1 VTQEFGLSK
10 GRPKPPPPDVEPVDK
25 FKLALMKAV
34 ALPTVTEEPA
44 FKVGT
49 TNAQSLMQK
58 KK

>member
-44 FKVGT
+44 IKVGT